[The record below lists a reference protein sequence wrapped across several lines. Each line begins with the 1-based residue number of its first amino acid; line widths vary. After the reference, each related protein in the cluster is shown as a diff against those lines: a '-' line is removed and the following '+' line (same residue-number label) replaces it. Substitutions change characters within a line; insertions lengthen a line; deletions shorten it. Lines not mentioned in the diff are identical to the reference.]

1 MVSKIFTSK
10 ILLELLIII
19 FFTILLYFRIE
30 ENIVNSEL
38 EKSYHSMKNSIL
50 ILVGVLTTLMA
61 CNLNPKQK
69 KEEKQLTEKKVF
81 NVVTSDIEAGIK
93 ANIAKKVEEGGGY
106 FMITKEDKEL
116 QLQLVR
122 VHTEYLS
129 NLGPQRHFA
138 CVDLADVSGDVYDV
152 DFFLEGDP
160 GSMTVTETTLHK
172 LNGKPFYTW
181 KQRKDKTWYRMPI
194 ENASTDLLGVIEGED
209 AFEFRYEVTLPE
221 MAAPA
226 KMWLPLP
233 QTDRFQTVEL
243 QSIDAPVAHRII
255 KEKKYGNSILYMEL
269 SPEHSGKKVD
279 LVYDVKRQEKKP
291 YTEEADPSPY
301 LDANILLPIG
311 DRFEVLSDSIIGD
324 KRKEGTIMQ
333 ARALYDYIIDNM
345 RYIKAGKY
353 GTGDAV
359 YACSALTGNCTEFHS
374 LFISLARSAGIPS
387 RFAVGASIPSDR
399 DEGGIDGYHCWA
411 EFYAEGKWWP
421 VDISEANKYTALATY
436 YFGRHPAN
444 RIEFT
449 RGRDLQLDPGPH
461 SGPINFLA
469 YPVMEIDK
477 EPAFPKTFF
486 SFRRKTAP
494 LTSDTL

>member
-1 MVSKIFTSK
+1 
-10 ILLELLIII
+10 
-19 FFTILLYFRIE
+19 
-30 ENIVNSEL
+30 
-38 EKSYHSMKNSIL
+38 MKNPRIISAL
-50 ILVGVLTTLMA
+50 IFVAMMA
-61 CNLNPKQK
+61 CNSSTKE
-69 KEEKQLTEKKVF
+69 KEEKNLANGNVPK
-81 NVVTSDIEAGIK
+81 VVTADIEAGIK

-106 FMITKEDKEL
+106 FNMDADGKEL
-116 QLQLVR
+116 HLQLVR

-129 NLGPQRHFA
+129 NLGPGRHFA

-160 GSMTVTETTLHK
+160 GNMTVTETTLHK

-181 KQRKDKTWYRMPI
+181 KRREDKTWYRVPVQG
-194 ENASTDLLGVIEGED
+194 ASSDLLGVIEGED
-209 AFEFRYEVTLPE
+209 SFEFSYEVTLPE
-221 MAAPA
+221 MAESA
-226 KMWLPLP
+226 KIWIPVP
-233 QTDRFQTVEL
+233 QSDRFQTIGL
-243 QSIDAPVAHRII
+243 TALKAPVEQQML
-255 KEKKYGNSILYMEL
+255 KEKVYGNTVMYMEL
-269 SPEHSGKKVD
+269 SPEHSGKKVA
-279 LVYDVKRQEKKP
+279 LVYDVKRKEKKP
-291 YTEEADPSPY
+291 YQEDSSPTRY
-301 LDANILLPIG
+301 LNASLLMPVG
-311 DRFEVLSDSIIGD
+311 DRFQVLADSIIGQ
-324 KRKEGTIMQ
+324 KNSESTIMQ
-333 ARALYDYIIDNM
+333 ARALYDYVIESM

-359 YACSALTGNCTEFHS
+359 YACDALTGNCTEFHS

-387 RFAVGASIPSDR
+387 RFAVGAAIPSER

-469 YPVMEIDK
+469 YPVMEIG
-477 EPAFPKTFF
+477 ETPAFPKTFF
-486 SFRRKTAP
+486 SFRRKAKDQ
-494 LTSDTL
+494 TSEKLVSLP